1 MNLLDLITLLSFVG
15 LTVDILLQ
23 AHKVRQVKSSE
34 DISLLGLSVRF
45 FAIFIILYKLIMIG
59 DFALIVGQAMLAVVF
74 TSYLVLV
81 VAYLPGKK
89 KKRRR

>member
-15 LTVDILLQ
+15 LTIDILLQ
-23 AHKVRQVKSSE
+23 AHKVRQMKSSE

-45 FAIFIILYKLIMIG
+45 IAIFIILYKLIIVG
-59 DFALIVGQAMLAVVF
+59 DFALIVGQAMIAIVF

-81 VAYLPGKK
+81 ISYLPTKK
-89 KKRRR
+89 NRRK